1 MGGEQSDMPILFYSR
16 RIGYQD
22 DHAIPIN
29 AGGRLTGRQGAYT
42 VGAIA
47 MQTEQVADGDIPSTN
62 FGIARVK
69 RDVFRR
75 SNIGFLG
82 TYRSNALDVAGSNS
96 VVGVDGNFS
105 FLQNLNIN
113 TYYAKSSTP
122 DLTGEDESYMGS
134 MRWGSDLLSVE
145 LEHLAVGENFNPE
158 VGYLRRDDMRK
169 NFAKFRF
176 SPRPRSIRAIRQF
189 GFEGSFNHI
198 TDLDGLLETRLGRF
212 EFNTQFESGD
222 RFEVSFTDNYEYLD
236 DEFEIYDDVI
246 IPIGGYSFGDWRY
259 MYRFGPQRRVQGML
273 SFEHGEFF
281 SGDRKQV
288 SWWGRVEVTKNFSLE
303 PRLSLNWVDLAE
315 GDFRTNLIRLRTD
328 YMFTPRAFLGALIQY
343 NSANDAFTSNVRFR
357 WEYQPGSDIY
367 LVYSDGRTTTI
378 SGFPGLEYR
387 SLVFK
392 VTRLFRF

>member
-1 MGGEQSDMPILFYSR
+1 
-16 RIGYQD
+16 
-22 DHAIPIN
+22 
-29 AGGRLTGRQGAYT
+29 
-42 VGAIA
+42 
-47 MQTEQVADGDIPSTN
+47 MQTEQVAGGDIPTTN

-69 RDVFRR
+69 RDLFRR

-82 TYRSNALDVAGSNS
+82 TYRSNAIDVAGANS

-113 TYYAKSSTP
+113 TYYAKSSTSG
-122 DLTGEDESYMGS
+122 LTGEDESYMGS
-134 MRWGSDLLSVE
+134 MQWGSDLFSVD
-145 LEHLAVGENFNPE
+145 LEHLVVGENFNPE

-169 NFAKFRF
+169 NYAKFRF

-198 TDLDGLLETRLGRF
+198 SNLDGLLETRLGRF

-222 RFEVSFTDNYEYLD
+222 RFEVAYTDNYEYLD
-236 DEFEIYDDVI
+236 EEFEIVEDEI
-246 IPIGGYSFGDWRY
+246 FIPIGGYSFGDWRY

-273 SFEHGEFF
+273 SYEHGDFY
-281 SGDRKQV
+281 SGTRQAV
-288 SWWGRVEVTKNFSLE
+288 SWWGRVELTKNFSLE

-315 GDFRTNLIRLRTD
+315 GDFTTNLIRLRSD

-343 NSANDAFTSNVRFR
+343 NSADDSFTSNVRFR
-357 WEYQPGSDIY
+357 WEYTPGSDIY
-367 LVYSDGRTTTI
+367 LVYSDGRTTFY
-378 SGFPGLEYR
+378 SGFPQLEYR